1 MEEGEDMGKKKDS
14 KKILYFFLKNWYLL
28 IAIAIDII
36 LVSFLATYP
45 IKLLSE
51 MVDIA
56 TSVLPGGVSKLIKVG
71 GIYFALQIL
80 WSLAYNTLSY
90 LNIYVETKLG
100 HIIRCEV
107 FKHLSYLPQ
116 SFYDTNNSGD
126 VMVKLVQDTQVTVQG
141 FLKPI
146 TFLAKSLVT
155 FGMGLYFMININWKL
170 TLFVIPLGI
179 VTSLFASKVGG
190 KFRTYSEKSRNS
202 LAKLWFSY
210 QEGLR
215 GMREVQV
222 NCKQDNMLS
231 KISSKSKE
239 ANKDVRKE
247 QGFAAFIQSVN
258 SIMFMGVI
266 ALITVLGG
274 VLVIKGEIT
283 IGGLSAFMMY
293 NGLLIDPLVEIISL
307 YQEMQKTWVS
317 MKKIN
322 DIFNEPVSIY
332 KKKAPKSK
340 DIRLGEISFKN
351 VSFSY
356 KDDVPIIKDLNL
368 QINSGEKV
376 AIVGASGAGKSTI
389 FKLILGF
396 YKTNIGEVKVNNLL
410 VDDLNMSYIRDNIA
424 VVFQDTFLF
433 DDTIENNILFS
444 NPSATNEEL
453 LKAIEIAQLSP
464 IIENLPEGLKTK
476 VGENGTSL
484 SGGEKQ
490 RVGIAR
496 ALIRKPKI
504 LLLDE
509 FISALD
515 NETTSLVIENILKE
529 YDDCTIITIAH
540 RLSTITNMDKI
551 YLMKHG
557 EIVEEGIH
565 DELMKLSGVY
575 RALYE
580 SDFS

>member
-90 LNIYVETKLG
+90 LNIYAETKLG
-100 HIIRCEV
+100 HIIRCEM

-179 VTSLFASKVGG
+179 ATSLFASKVAG

-222 NCKQDNMLS
+222 NCKQDNMLD

-247 QGFAAFIQSVN
+247 QGFAAFIQSIN
-258 SIMFMGVI
+258 SIMFMGAI

-274 VLVIKGEIT
+274 ILVIKGEIT

-322 DIFNEPVSIY
+322 DIFSEPVSIY
-332 KKKAPKSK
+332 KKKVPKNK
-340 DIRLGEISFKN
+340 DIRLGEISFEN

-356 KDDVPIIKDLNL
+356 KDDLPIIKDLSL
-368 QINSGEKV
+368 KINSGEKV

-389 FKLILGF
+389 FRLILGF

-410 VDDLNMSYIRDNIA
+410 VDDLNMSYIRDSIA